1 MSEHKHTEFLKH
13 CLRYDDSSHRH
24 QLEKDLT
31 RIQRDVHCVQRAVWL
46 MGILAALALC
56 GLMYP
61 TILLNNFP
69 HSSQHLIVSL
79 VCALFFGSL
88 ISMAAFMV
96 LGMIYRRQLR
106 KQREAC
112 HQMVKRL
119 LVARFG
125 EGTPSPPTTITEDSR
140 VTGLDPKFSGPAA

>member
-46 MGILAALALC
+46 MGILAAVAVC

-79 VCALFFGSL
+79 VCALFVGSL
-88 ISMAAFMV
+88 ISMVTFMV

-106 KQREAC
+106 KQREVC
-112 HQMVKRL
+112 GQMVKRL
-119 LVARFG
+119 LATRLG
-125 EGTPSPPTTITEDSR
+125 EGTASPPTTIVEDSR
-140 VTGLDPKFSGPAA
+140 VPNLDPKFSGPVA